1 MADEKRVYFSTTDP
15 EGRTIY
21 LYSDTWDHIKKG
33 HPEIRGVQEVKSIIQ
48 NPDTITETSRKT
60 SLAYTKIA
68 RSDLY
73 VNVYA
78 KMDDNTYQE
87 GQVSTAFLQANLP
100 DGKVIWTQRK

>member
-15 EGRTIY
+15 EGRTIF

-48 NPDTITETSRKT
+48 NPETITEISTRT

-78 KMDDNTYQE
+78 KMDDTYRE
-87 GQVSTAFLQANLP
+87 GQVSTAFLQAKHP
-100 DGKVIWTQRK
+100 DGKVIWSRRK